1 ISQNFRI
8 LILPVTAAAL
18 IIGSLAVAILWNL
31 IVGLIFLI
39 ASAYIS
45 YYLLKFFRYST
56 QSVIRI
62 TDVGISGIASDGN
75 KYSFQWEMLSLAGEF
90 SIRGKGKEVF
100 LYSDEDDQLIRIPSL
115 YSNPE
120 ELSREIEEHSGEFAR
135 WEGLNPGDLETQL
148 LKRFTS

>member
-1 ISQNFRI
+1 MVYRYRISQNFRI

-100 LYSDEDDQLIRIPSL
+100 LYSK
-115 YSNPE
+115 PE
-120 ELSREIEEHSGEFAR
+120 ELSREIEEYSGEFAK
-135 WEGLNPGDLETQL
+135 WEGLKPGDLETQL
-148 LKRFTS
+148 LKRFTA